1 MGSVFAALSLV
12 LITIYL
18 VWRFEDTI
26 PGAAPF
32 VLCALGLALYPL
44 AFFNRMSWM
53 IGILAALGLGA
64 LGALAVRTRRLGGK
78 ALGTEL
84 KRQFLDAQLWIAA
97 ALILAMCLLLRGER
111 ILEWDGYNFWGPDT
125 KSLYYRDGFAPRYA
139 NAAPKFGNYP
149 PMLQLLMAF
158 FARLLGGYRESYLFM
173 TYYAFGALLLFSM
186 AARFRA
192 AGRLRGT
199 AAAALACV
207 CAVVLPGVACTAWY
221 RALYVDSIMAM
232 LFGTALSLVVCRDER
247 HPGFWRAKLLL
258 ALSCLTLVKSIGFL
272 WALLALLFYA
282 VWRREERGERRYVR
296 LGLGCVA
303 VLYGSWALFC
313 RVMAR
318 TTALESSFPG
328 MAARRLQELL
338 EGRFFSAGDNWGYLT
353 SYARAILLT
362 PVHREWTPALDLT
375 PAALIALLF
384 LGAFLLWKY
393 GFVPKEKGKRLFSYM
408 AVVLVLIYAIVL
420 IGQFTMFY
428 TERQYL
434 QPVNAVTLLTRYAAP
449 AHMGL
454 LILLAAFASGQGAGE
469 RDGVPGS
476 RRRTVCWAVATALIL
491 SCGAYAE
498 MGRRFLFDPLDG
510 SRVEKRAAYCAQYA
524 DCLEA
529 VRAVPL
535 DEAGG
540 RVIVGI
546 YDMDMNPIVFNE
558 ASPVSVVPLT
568 FSGDTAADR
577 AAVETALKT
586 YHANYLFLEACPP
599 GLLDALSDWTDGK
612 PARTG
617 VLYRAGQDGGLRLR
631 ELG

>member
-1 MGSVFAALSLV
+1 MGSILAVSSLV
-12 LITIYL
+12 LITVYL

-26 PGAAPF
+26 PGVAPF

-44 AFFNRMSWM
+44 AFVNRLSW
-53 IGILAALGLGA
+53 IDGVLALFGLGA
-64 LGALAVRTRRLGGK
+64 LGALAVRTRRRGGK
-78 ALGTEL
+78 ALAAEL
-84 KRQFLDAQLWIAA
+84 RRQFLDAHLWFAA

-149 PMLQLLMAF
+149 PLLQLLMAC
-158 FARLLGGYRESYLFM
+158 FARWMGRYQESYLFM
-173 TYYAFGALLLFSM
+173 TYYAFGALLLFSL

-232 LFGTALSLVVCRDER
+232 LFGTALSLVVCREER
-247 HPGFWRAKLLL
+247 HPRFRRVKFLL
-258 ALSCLTLVKSIGFL
+258 AVSCLTLVKSIGFL
-272 WALLALLFYA
+272 WALLALLFCA
-282 VWRREERGERRYVR
+282 LWHRENRAERRC
-296 LGLGCVA
+296 LCAGLGCVA
-303 VLYGSWALFC
+303 LFYGSWTVFC

-318 TTALESSFPG
+318 ATALESSFPG

-362 PVHREWTPALDLT
+362 PIHREWTPAVDLT
-375 PAALIALLF
+375 PAALVAVLF

-408 AVVLVLIYAIVL
+408 AAVLLLIYAIVL
-420 IGQFTMFY
+420 LGQFTMFY

-454 LILLAAFASGQGAGE
+454 LMLLTAFASGQGSETPPA
-469 RDGVPGS
+469 S
-476 RRRTVCWAVATALIL
+476 RRRTVCWAVAAALVL

-498 MGRRFLFDPLDG
+498 MGRRFLYDPLDE
-510 SRVEKRAAYCAQYA
+510 SRAEKRAAYCAQYA

-529 VRAVPL
+529 VRSVPL

-540 RVIVGI
+540 RVVVGI
-546 YDMDMNPIVFNE
+546 YGMDMNPIVFNE

-568 FSGDTAADR
+568 FSGDAAADR
-577 AAVETALKT
+577 AALETALET
-586 YHANYLFLEACPP
+586 ANYLFLEACPP
-599 GLLDALSDWTDGK
+599 GLLDALSGWTDGA
-612 PARTG
+612 PACTG
-617 VLYRAGQDGGLRLR
+617 VLYRAGRDGGARLT
-631 ELG
+631 EYGK